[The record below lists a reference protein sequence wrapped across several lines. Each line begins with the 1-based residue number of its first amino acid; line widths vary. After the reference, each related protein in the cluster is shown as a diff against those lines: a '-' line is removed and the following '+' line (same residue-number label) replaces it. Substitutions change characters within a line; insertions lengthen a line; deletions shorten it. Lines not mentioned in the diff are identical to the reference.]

1 MLLSCSDP
9 ILIDFHSGTHF
20 VTRSTPHL
28 EPPRKTTFFM
38 VSGCRRPSKTAT
50 EDTRRLPRGYLRLI
64 GAILSHLGNKSFQDR
79 SSRIYLC
86 QAFEIWAHIRFLTGA
101 PNYNM
106 FYLFGVI
113 CWTCFWLTFGPHVGP
128 CRDQIG
134 PRMGQD
140 GSKTAMKSFKDPKP
154 IKTCIS
160 KKLAN
165 IRFCYVFGGQGRP
178 RQPQK
183 AKEGSPEAPEDLQN
197 RKQKGSKHGPKNDN
211 MFEKVWGNLGE
222 YFGDRICS
230 REKRD

>member
-1 MLLSCSDP
+1 
-9 ILIDFHSGTHF
+9 
-20 VTRSTPHL
+20 
-28 EPPRKTTFFM
+28 
-38 VSGCRRPSKTAT
+38 
-50 EDTRRLPRGYLRLI
+50 
-64 GAILSHLGNKSFQDR
+64 
-79 SSRIYLC
+79 
-86 QAFEIWAHIRFLTGA
+86 
-101 PNYNM
+101 M

-128 CRDQIG
+128 CCGPCRDQIG

-140 GSKTAMKSFKDPKP
+140 GSKRAIKSFRDPKP

-160 KKLAN
+160 KNLAN

-230 REKRD
+230 REPKMGLVLEPSGRLIQASALWRPSLSTPGVLHTLDICRLITTYGIVDRDFAIGCITTAAPGATAIKLR